1 MAMFA
6 GPLASEDGI
15 ADDSDEFDAVPLEDR
30 ENVKQQRSKIDPNKL
45 AKTPGI
51 QRKALGLAVHKP
63 KLTNRDILLGELAKQ
78 KVGLPLPFSFVPIE
92 AYTLFGRRLDKATK
106 RMMVRSETSLQAQRM
121 EVKRPTGR
129 PL

>member
-6 GPLASEDGI
+6 GPLASEEGI
-15 ADDSDEFDAVPLEDR
+15 ADDSDEFDAAPLEDR

-78 KVGLPLPFSFVPIE
+78 KVGLPLPFYLCQLKLI
-92 AYTLFGRRLDKATK
+92 LFERGLDKATK
-106 RMMVRSETSLQAQRM
+106 RMMVR
-121 EVKRPTGR
+121 
-129 PL
+129 